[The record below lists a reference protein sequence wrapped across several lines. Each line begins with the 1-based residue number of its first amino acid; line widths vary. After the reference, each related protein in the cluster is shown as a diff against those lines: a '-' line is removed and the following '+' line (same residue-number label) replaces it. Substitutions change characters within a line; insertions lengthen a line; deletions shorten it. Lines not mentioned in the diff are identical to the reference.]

1 MTKDNNNEVFFRKSF
16 NISHN
21 LEKLIDGFKFHIDP
35 RDGIKDVKIKDIT
48 VVSPC
53 ESYDFS
59 FAVNDSKK
67 AILDAIKAK
76 NISVRCLAVKAIGLD
91 VVFYDGF
98 LDKNKKKVPVKIN
111 YFGQIK
117 ATAKHPII
125 NRYLENW
132 GLLEAGGS

>member
-1 MTKDNNNEVFFRKSF
+1 MTINNNNEVFFRKSF

-98 LDKNKKKVPVKIN
+98 LDKNKKRVPVKIN

-117 ATAKHPII
+117 ATVKHPVI
-125 NRYLENW
+125 NRYLEHW
-132 GLLEAGGS
+132 GLVEARRC